1 MNIDRR
7 TPTAGLVFATALPGC
22 QVDLAHP
29 WGLLW
34 LVLVPV
40 LIASAVLTEKRR
52 ETLMRRF
59 AGSMASRLV
68 FGLDR
73 RRRRLRITLLALG
86 LGAILVALSGLRVGY
101 RWETTVRRGV
111 DIMIALDISRSMD
124 ARDADSTGKLSRLAR
139 AKREIVDLLDRAQ
152 GDRIG
157 LVVFAGT
164 AVVRC
169 PLTTDYRTVKL
180 LLDGVTTGLLP
191 IQGTDLGQAL
201 DTALDGFKR
210 GPGKSQAVVLITD
223 GEDHLDR
230 VQVAGQRAKDAGV
243 RVFGLGVGE
252 TEGAPVPGE
261 RGGFH
266 TSRSGDVVVS
276 RLDESSLEQIALLT
290 DGHYLRS
297 VTGELD
303 LERIYTDGIRRDVE
317 ARSFSET
324 REKNWFDRFQWL
336 VALALVVLAV
346 EAFLGDSRGESSSSR
361 PEP

>member
-1 MNIDRR
+1 MNEVQRALIV
-7 TPTAGLVFATALPGC
+7 GLIFATALPGC

-29 WGLLW
+29 WRLAWLL
-34 LVLVPV
+34 LVP
-40 LIASAVLTEKRR
+40 LLLATAVLNEKRR

-59 AGSMASRLV
+59 AGGMASRLV

-73 RRRRLRITLLALG
+73 RRRRLRVTLLACG
-86 LGAILVALSGLRVGY
+86 LGAILLALSGLRVGY

-111 DIMIALDISRSMD
+111 DIMIALDVSRSMD

-180 LLDGVTTGLLP
+180 LLDGVTTRLLP

-201 DTALDGFKR
+201 STALDGFKR

-230 VQVAGQRAKDAGV
+230 VQTAGQRAKDAGV
-243 RVFGLGVGE
+243 RVFAIGVGK

-266 TSRSGDVVVS
+266 TTRSGDVVVS
-276 RLDESSLEQIALLT
+276 RLDESSLEQLALLT

-297 VTGELD
+297 VTGEFD
-303 LERIYTDGIRRDVE
+303 LERIYTEGIRRDVE

-336 VALALVVLAV
+336 VALALIVLAI
-346 EAFLGDSRGESSSSR
+346 EAFLGDSRAESLMSR
-361 PEP
+361 PQP